1 MPSVLITGANRGLG
15 LEFCRQYAAAG
26 WQVFAT
32 CRDAEGARAGAL
44 GRLAAEHQDRFE
56 IQALDVADGASV
68 AAAAATHGDR
78 PLDLLLNNAG
88 VVGDRAS
95 RLGAMD
101 YQAWQRCLE
110 INVLGP
116 MRVAEAFTDAVAAGQ
131 QKLIVTISSGMGS
144 LSETYG
150 GQVIYRTSKAAL
162 NMVVRDLAF
171 ELKDRAITC
180 VAMHPGW
187 VSTDMGG
194 AGATLT
200 PEQSVSALSRT
211 IAGLGPGQSGRFLNY
226 DGQERAW

>member
-1 MPSVLITGANRGLG
+1 MPRVLITGANRGLG
-15 LEFCRQYAAAG
+15 LEFCKQYAAEG

-32 CRDAEGARAGAL
+32 CRDAVAARAGAL
-44 GRLAAEHQDRFE
+44 GRLAVGADEGFE
-56 IQALDVADGASV
+56 IQDLDVTDGDSV
-68 AAAAATHGDR
+68 SAAAAAHGDQ
-78 PLDLLLNNAG
+78 PVDLLLNNAG
-88 VVGDRAS
+88 VIGDRAS

-116 MRVAEAFTDAVAAGQ
+116 MRVAEAFVDAVASGR

-144 LSETYG
+144 LSETSG
-150 GQVIYRTSKAAL
+150 GQVIYRSSKAAV

-171 ELKDRAITC
+171 ELEGRGITC

-194 AGATLT
+194 SAATLT
-200 PEQSVSALSRT
+200 PEQSVTALRRT
-211 IAGLGPGQSGRFLNY
+211 IAGFGPDHTGRFFNY

>member
-15 LEFCRQYAAAG
+15 LEFCKQYAAED
-26 WQVFAT
+26 WQIYAT
-32 CRDAEGARAGAL
+32 CRDLAAARAGDL
-44 GRLAAEHQDRFE
+44 GRLAADFGENLE
-56 IQALDVADGASV
+56 ILALDVADGDSV
-68 AAAAATHGDR
+68 AAAAAAHGDR
-78 PLDLLLNNAG
+78 PVDLLLNNAG
-88 VVGDRAS
+88 VIGDRAS

-101 YQAWQRCLE
+101 YQAWQHCLN

-116 MRVAEAFTDAVAAGQ
+116 MRVAEAFVAALEGGR

-144 LSETYG
+144 LSETSG
-150 GQVIYRTSKAAL
+150 GQVIYRSSKAAV

-171 ELKDRAITC
+171 ELKSRGITC

-194 AGATLT
+194 SAAALT
-200 PEQSVSALSRT
+200 PEQSVTALRRT
-211 IAGLGPGQSGRFLNY
+211 IAGFGAGHSGRFFNY